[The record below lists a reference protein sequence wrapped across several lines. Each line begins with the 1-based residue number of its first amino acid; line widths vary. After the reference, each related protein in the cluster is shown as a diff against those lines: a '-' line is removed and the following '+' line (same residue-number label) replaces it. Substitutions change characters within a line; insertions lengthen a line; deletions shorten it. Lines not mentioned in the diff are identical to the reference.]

1 MFMAVTVLIDH
12 GGSGTLNGDAN
23 LTTLNIKKAPR
34 VSSKRLIYL
43 GIFWWAV
50 EVSNF

>member
-1 MFMAVTVLIDH
+1 
-12 GGSGTLNGDAN
+12 LNGDAN

-50 EVSNF
+50 QVSNL